1 MTPSPNVSRIGC
13 VYAFAVVMVES
24 SSATSQVTSKRNE
37 AAYVLFSSKSRRML
51 IRSQLSVFSAS
62 REPETRVLAP
72 DQCVERVICCV
83 STEDASLL
91 QQVSLR
97 MVPARYYLWFQDCFC
112 TNPTPPV
119 VIRFIL
125 PSSTSHV

>member
-62 REPETRVLAP
+62 REPDHVCLHQINVLRGSSAVSVLKMP
-72 DQCVERVICCV
+72 LYYSRSHCVWF
-83 STEDASLL
+83 
-91 QQVSLR
+91 QH
-97 MVPARYYLWFQDCFC
+97 RYYLWFQDCFC

-119 VIRFIL
+119 VSRFIL
-125 PSSTSHV
+125 PSSTSHI